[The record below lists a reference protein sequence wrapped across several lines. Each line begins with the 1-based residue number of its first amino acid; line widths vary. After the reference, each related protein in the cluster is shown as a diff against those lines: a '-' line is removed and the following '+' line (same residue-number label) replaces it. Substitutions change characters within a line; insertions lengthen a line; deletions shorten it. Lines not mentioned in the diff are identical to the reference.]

1 MIALALRLGRTPGEL
16 ERTLTAREFVELQA
30 YDEGSPIDDRR
41 ADFHAAMIAS
51 AVYRAAGAA
60 RATVA
65 DCMPTWGFAED
76 QPADGT
82 ATFKAFLQSQVEK

>member
-1 MIALALRLGRTPGEL
+1 
-16 ERTLTAREFVELQA
+16 
-30 YDEGSPIDDRR
+30 
-41 ADFHAAMIAS
+41 MIAS